1 VDGGTQVVIE
11 FNKAHNCNLGV
22 EIASEYAGG
31 SSSYITVRN
40 NFIYNNTDV
49 GISLGGYDEERGATE
64 NCVVVNNTLYNN
76 NTRSEWGGELYF
88 QYEMRDN
95 IIRNNIVYANASAD
109 FIESWSSAMSGNVI
123 DNNLFF
129 SAGRTD
135 GSWQWKNISYFN
147 FAEYQ
152 AASGN
157 DANSLNGFDPLFID
171 AAAENLRLSPA
182 SPAIDVGYNL
192 AEAGATDI
200 DGQTRI
206 QNLIDIGA
214 DEVR

>member
-1 VDGGTQVVIE
+1 
-11 FNKAHNCNLGV
+11 
-22 EIASEYAGG
+22 
-31 SSSYITVRN
+31 
-40 NFIYNNTDV
+40 
-49 GISLGGYDEERGATE
+49 
-64 NCVVVNNTLYNN
+64 VVNNTLYNN

-123 DNNLFF
+123 NNNLFF